1 MDLTGIV
8 ERMQRVAAVRGALGA
23 TPVEELESALAEL
36 RSVRSWVDGSEA
48 AVVSELARRS
58 SFPEA
63 AVSTASRTSLGAAS
77 KVIDRSRTLDAVPSF
92 ADALDGG
99 KVTSG
104 HIDQVTR
111 AAASLDAAQRTEL
124 HERCEALL
132 PVAESATID
141 EWGRRVRDEAR
152 RIAAENE
159 MDRLERQRRA
169 TSLRSWVDAE
179 GMWNLRG
186 RFDPVSGV
194 KLAARLD
201 GAVETLFREQT
212 PTTCPPDPIAKQDHL
227 RALALVRL
235 LDDSGLARPAGRAE
249 YVVVIDADAA
259 PVAGAPVAD
268 WPIPVEIPSR
278 VLAQLAGEADVHAV
292 VVRNGVV
299 LHAPGQLDQGRT
311 SRVANRAQRRALR
324 GLYATCAIPG
334 CATHYDR
341 CHLHHVIWWRHG
353 GTTDLDNLLPLCT
366 HHHHQVHDG
375 GWELTLGPNR
385 QLTIRFPD
393 GRVMSTGPPSRRSA

>member
-8 ERMQRVAAVRGALGA
+8 ERMQRVAAVRGTLAA

-36 RSVRSWVDGSEA
+36 RGVRSWIDGSEA

-63 AVSTASRTSLGAAS
+63 AISAASRSSLGAAS
-77 KVIDRSRTLDAVPSF
+77 KVIDRSRTLEAVPSF

-99 KVTSG
+99 TVTSG

-111 AAASLDAAQRTEL
+111 AAASLDEAQRTEL

-132 PVAESATID
+132 PVAEAATTD

-194 KLAARLD
+194 KLAARLV
-201 GAVETLFREQT
+201 GAVETLFSEQT
-212 PTTCPPDPIAKQDHL
+212 PTTCPSDPIAKQDHL

-235 LDDSGLARPAGRAE
+235 LDDSGLARKAGRPE
-249 YVVVIDADAA
+249 FVVVIDADADAA
-259 PVAGAPVAD
+259 PAGDAPVAD
-268 WPIPVEIPSR
+268 WPIPVEIPAR
-278 VLAQLAGEADVHAV
+278 VLAELAGEADVHAV

-299 LHAPGQLDQGRT
+299 LHAPGVLDAGRT
-311 SRVANRAQRRALR
+311 TRVANRAQRRALR

-341 CHLHHVIWWRHG
+341 CHLHHVTWWRHG
-353 GTTDLDNLLPLCT
+353 GTTDLHNLLPLRLS
-366 HHHHQVHDG
+366 HESGALV
-375 GWELTLGPNR
+375 
-385 QLTIRFPD
+385 
-393 GRVMSTGPPSRRSA
+393 AA